1 MRPKGVGGWFVR
13 RIIKKANLGT
23 EGQEVAA
30 GWRTCG
36 GINGSVVTIKARNVE
51 VGVGEQVVRKDG
63 Q

>member
-30 GWRTCG
+30 NG
-36 GINGSVVTIKARNVE
+36 GPVVASV
-51 VGVGEQVVRKDG
+51 G
-63 Q
+63 QWSRQR